1 MSLRLRC
8 YFKSAKSIFSVH
20 ELFGLKENCLF
31 QTNKAKVR
39 WEGIATSSTQRL
51 PAPSQHQQIL
61 VDGFHSMKCPFCAAR
76 CLNEY
81 LKNHVAD
88 AHGIVENR
96 CYLCDCQFASV
107 HLLSRHFMQEHS
119 VDDSLTCRL
128 CLVTLTSKS
137 QFVTHLSKHA
147 QVKPFKCSYCE
158 KAYYNAKSL
167 VRHKKSCFGVENPFA
182 CRSCRK
188 CYKSEELLREH
199 LRTGFCWNDFGRFGT
214 LNGGL

>member
-1 MSLRLRC
+1 MCRC
-8 YFKSAKSIFSVH
+8 DRVVTLNRPSRSSRYG
-20 ELFGLKENCLF
+20 LFGLTENCLF
-31 QTNKAKVR
+31 QTNQAKLR
-39 WEGIATSSTQRL
+39 WEGVATSSTQRV
-51 PAPSQHQQIL
+51 PAPYQRQQL
-61 VDGFHSMKCPFCAAR
+61 VDGCHPMKCPFCTAR
-76 CLNEY
+76 CLNDEY

-88 AHGIVENR
+88 SHGIVENR

-107 HLLSRHFMQEHS
+107 HELAQHFMQEHS

-158 KAYYNAKSL
+158 KAYYNANSM
-167 VRHKKSCFGVENPFA
+167 VRHKKSCFSVETSFA

-188 CYKSEELLREH
+188 CFKSEELLREH